1 MALRIHRLMTQVT
14 SASCLLLGLFGANSS
29 FATVTEPDGVL
40 TVPIDQALSN
50 DYFDTRRY
58 NVSTLGIQSLL
69 DTWEGTGAVNAY
81 TDASATNVVFSPLCG
96 LKGSM
101 ILRGGSCQ
109 VDFGWYCTDDAPGS
123 EVIHPLVTAA
133 DIVKYHDVTLITVLP
148 TLGSPPAPLNQW
160 QELQNN
166 DKGFVPTVQ
175 SGYLQPVIGSKNLDQ
190 VRETPEYK
198 ACPGGKISFAFK
210 GNPTTICPMSKFAQ
224 PERNQMSTFG
234 KPWIN
239 AVVYQSKKFPGT
251 FYIAFEDMPTS
262 AATFTPVLGDVQA
275 AFPNMANS
283 SASWKTWKNDGDFN
297 DIVFKVEGILCE
309 GGGQACTPLD
319 TSGNPLLGA
328 CSLGVTSCSTTAG
341 VPGECKPKIQPTAE
355 KCNGWDDDCNGVAD
369 DGDNLCQAGYVC
381 DNGKCV
387 GGCGSPEFPCSEGL
401 VCETTGKLAN
411 YCVSAKCQGKV
422 CAAGQR
428 CDDVTGDC
436 VGGCEG
442 ITCPANM
449 ECIAGNCIDL
459 CAGVTCPDTFV
470 CERGACVPSC
480 VCLPCTDAAR
490 SYCDTASGRCID
502 QACAGIVCEAFKTCV
517 GGACVDPCASSPCGN
532 VACTALT
539 NGSYTCAGQ
548 VGTGTA
554 TSTDTSIGTNT
565 GTDPSVGTNT
575 GIGTATGTAI
585 GTGTG
590 TAGGPLGGSD
600 NGCGCRAA
608 GTSSGQ
614 RGALLLAL
622 FGLATTALRLRR
634 RGANK

>member
-14 SASCLLLGLFGANSS
+14 TASCLLLGLFGANSS
-29 FATVTEPDGVL
+29 FAVVTEPGGL
-40 TVPIDQALSN
+40 TVPIPETSSN
-50 DYFDTRRY
+50 DITFDTRRY
-58 NVSTLGIQSLL
+58 NVSTVGLQQMLN
-69 DTWEGTGAVNAY
+69 TWEGTGTIDAY
-81 TDASATNVVFSPLCG
+81 ADGSAQNVVFSPLCG
-96 LKGSM
+96 LTGSM

-133 DIVKYHDVTLITVLP
+133 DVVKYHDVTLVSVLP
-148 TLGSPPAPLNQW
+148 TMGKPPAPLNEW
-160 QELQNN
+160 KELQNN
-166 DKGFVPTVQ
+166 DKGFVPTIQ
-175 SGYLQPVIGSKNLDQ
+175 SGYLQPVIGSGSLDK
-190 VRETPEYK
+190 VRESPEYL
-198 ACPGGKISFAFK
+198 ACKGGKIGFAFK
-210 GNPTTICPMSKFAQ
+210 GNPTSICPMSKFSE
-224 PERNQMSTFG
+224 PTRNQVSSIDG

-239 AVVYQSKKFPGT
+239 VVAYASKKFPGS

-262 AATFTPVLGDVQA
+262 PTSFTPALSEVKS
-275 AFPNMANS
+275 AFPSMTNTNNG
-283 SASWKTWKNDGDFN
+283 WDTWKNDGDFN
-297 DIVFKVEGILCE
+297 DFVFKVDGILCE

-328 CSLGVTSCSTTAG
+328 CSLGVTSCSTVAG
-341 VPGECKPKIQPTAE
+341 QPGECKSKIQPTAE
-355 KCNGWDDDCNGVAD
+355 KCNGWDDDCNGIAD
-369 DGDNLCQAGYVC
+369 DGNGLCEAGWVC

-401 VCETTGKLAN
+401 VCETTGRLAN
-411 YCVSAKCQGKV
+411 FCVSSNCQGKS
-422 CAAGQR
+422 CPDGQR
-428 CDDVTGDC
+428 CDDATGTC

-459 CAGVTCPDTFV
+459 CAGVTCPNTFV
-470 CERGACVPSC
+470 CERGACIPSC
-480 VCLPCTDAAR
+480 VCLPCTDGTR
-490 SYCDTASGRCID
+490 TFCDTASGRCID
-502 QACAGIVCEAFKTCV
+502 PACAGKVCESFKTCV
-517 GGACVDPCASSPCGN
+517 AGDCVDPCASNPCAG
-532 VACTALT
+532 CEALT

-548 VGTGTA
+548 TGTGTS
-554 TSTDTSIGTNT
+554 TSTDSALGTSTGTSTNT
-565 GTDPSVGTNT
+565 DKVVGGTDT
-575 GIGTATGTAI
+575 GN

-590 TAGGPLGGSD
+590 TGANGAGPITGGD

-634 RGANK
+634 RGSNQ